1 MGRPKKV
8 PGVDP
13 PARREQI
20 LDAAI
25 HLFAEKGIAGTS
37 TKDIADAV
45 HLTKSMVHYY
55 FSSKAALVIDAQER
69 AYRRYQERVRAKVLV
84 GPAATPRRRAVDS
97 LRDLWDAVQSDP
109 ELQKIQI
116 QAWGEATRDKQI
128 REKLGDS
135 QRVARQVMA
144 DGIREAIGPAEVA
157 RWPVPVEAIAEL
169 LLSVFWGLSVMV
181 DPQRPES
188 RAVLEIFIGLLLE
201 AQKQYGGPT

>member
-25 HLFAEKGIAGTS
+25 RLFAEKGIAGTS

-45 HLTKSMVHYY
+45 KLTKSMVHYY
-55 FSSKAALVIDAQER
+55 FSSKADLVVDAQER

-84 GPAATPRRRAVDS
+84 GGTSSPRRRAVDS
-97 LRDLWDAVQSDP
+97 LRDLWDAVNADP

-116 QAWGEATRDKQI
+116 QA
-128 REKLGDS
+128 
-135 QRVARQVMA
+135 
-144 DGIREAIGPAEVA
+144 
-157 RWPVPVEAIAEL
+157 
-169 LLSVFWGLSVMV
+169 
-181 DPQRPES
+181 
-188 RAVLEIFIGLLLE
+188 
-201 AQKQYGGPT
+201 